1 MTTEILIGYIAGGIF
16 SLLQELVDGWS
27 VWLGKQSEGRKRLIS
42 LGVSVVAALGV
53 FGLACGNVLSGIF
66 PDLTLA
72 CTQEGALTLVAL
84 LVGSLTGSQ
93 TTHLIVKKSG

>member
-1 MTTEILIGYIAGGIF
+1 MTIEILIGYIAGGIF
-16 SLLQELVDGWS
+16 SLLQEWFDGWS
-27 VWLGKQSEGRKRLIS
+27 DWLGKQSAGRKRQIS

-72 CTQEGALTLVAL
+72 CDQEGALLLVAIL
-84 LVGSLTGSQ
+84 IGSVTGSQ
-93 TTHLIVKKSG
+93 TTHLVVKKSG